1 MIRKELSSNGLFK
14 LIDKTFKSI
23 KDHRREPNIQY
34 QLKDVL
40 SAGVA
45 LFSFKYQS
53 LNRFLDELKHPK
65 IGANI
70 KTLCKLKEIPSDTQF
85 RDILDPLP
93 PEETRTGY
101 DSILRALQRG
111 KKLQEFTVL
120 GNLYPISLDGT
131 GYFSSSKCKCDS
143 CLIKKVKGKDDEF
156 IYHHQML
163 GAAITHP
170 DYKQVIP
177 LFPEPIITQ
186 DGSSKNDS
194 ERNATKRW
202 VELFR
207 QHHPKMPALIIED
220 SLASNAPHIRTLQEH
235 NCHYLLGA
243 KESDHK
249 YLYEQFKINSINACT
264 EKTNEILHS
273 GIKVKKTIT
282 REYEFI
288 NGLEL
293 NLSNTDIKVNFL
305 IFTEI
310 TESGPS
316 KKHPNGSISKKQF
329 AWVTDLPITSNNV
342 TMLVRIGRRRWAIE
356 NETFQT
362 LKKTTDYNIEHNYGH
377 GKKYLATNFAILC
390 ILAFLID
397 QVQEIVSEAY
407 KEALEKTKVK
417 SRMWEVMRGAVRWL
431 IFSSWEELLEA
442 IANDSSSP
450 NTS

>member
-14 LIDKTFKSI
+14 LIDTVFESI
-23 KDHRREPNIQY
+23 ADHRRETSVRY

-40 SAGVA
+40 AAGMA
-45 LFSFKYQS
+45 LFSFKYRS
-53 LNRFLDELKHPK
+53 LNRFLEDLKHRQ
-65 IGANI
+65 ICTNI
-70 KTLCKLKEIPSDTQF
+70 KTLHNLKEIPSDTQF

-93 PEETRTGY
+93 PEKIRAGY
-101 DSILRALQRG
+101 DSVLRALQRG

-120 GNLYPISLDGT
+120 NNLYPISLDGT
-131 GYFSSSKCKCDS
+131 GYFSSSNCKCDS
-143 CLIKKVKGKDDEF
+143 CLVKKVKGKDDVF
-156 IYHHQML
+156 TYHHQML

-177 LFPEPIITQ
+177 LFPEPITNQ
-186 DGSSKNDS
+186 DGSTKNDC
-194 ERNATKRW
+194 ERNASKRW

-220 SLASNAPHIRTLQEH
+220 SLASNAPHIKTLQDH

-249 YLYEQFKINSINACT
+249 YLYEQFKINSTNACT
-264 EKTNEILHS
+264 EKLNEVLHS
-273 GIKVKKTIT
+273 GVKVKKKFSK
-282 REYEFI
+282 EYEFI

-293 NLSNTDIKVNFL
+293 NRSNTDIKVNL
-305 IFTEI
+305 LLFTEI
-310 TESGPS
+310 TESTPS
-316 KKHPNGSISKKQF
+316 KKHHNGSISKKQF
-329 AWVTDLPITSNNV
+329 AWVTDISITSKNAA
-342 TMLVRIGRRRWAIE
+342 TLVRIGRRRWAIE

-377 GKKYLATNFAILC
+377 GEKYLATNFAMLC

-397 QVQEIVSEAY
+397 QVQEIVSKVY
-407 KEALEKTKVK
+407 KEVLEKVKVK
-417 SRMWEVMRGAVRWL
+417 SRMWEIMRGAIRWL
-431 IFSSWEELLEA
+431 QFSSWEELFEA
-442 IANDSSSP
+442 IAINFDP